1 MFLLQGPVSGG
12 YCTWCVQCEQLQNC
26 SSCKML
32 FCTKC
37 LSNNFGEECLSEAKV
52 TGWQCCCCQPSQL
65 EHLIS
70 DCDKALSGGVES
82 SDSESDNTSGTESID
97 PVRYALLGYFHYRI

>member
-1 MFLLQGPVSGG
+1 
-12 YCTWCVQCEQLQNC
+12 
-26 SSCKML
+26 ML

-37 LSNNFGEECLSEAKV
+37 LLKNLGEKCISEAKV

-70 DCDKALSGGVES
+70 ECDKALSGVES
-82 SDSESDNTSGTESID
+82 SDLEGDNTSGTETND
-97 PVRYALLGYFHYRI
+97 PVRYALLHFYQYIIYHTIDIALKIFSS